1 MLDTRPITMAKTA
14 GVKLAGEPVKLTG
27 CQWHREGMVLT
38 DIETAR
44 ENVSIAV
51 NFYDWPAF
59 AAGLL
64 NDRQSVC
71 CPAGRYARHLVA
83 AAARELPD
91 RLS

>member
-1 MLDTRPITMAKTA
+1 MLDTRPITRVKTA
-14 GVKLAGEPVKLTG
+14 GVRLAGEPVKLTG

-44 ENVSIAV
+44 ENISIAV
-51 NFYDWPAF
+51 KFYDWPAF

-64 NDRQSVC
+64 SDRAC